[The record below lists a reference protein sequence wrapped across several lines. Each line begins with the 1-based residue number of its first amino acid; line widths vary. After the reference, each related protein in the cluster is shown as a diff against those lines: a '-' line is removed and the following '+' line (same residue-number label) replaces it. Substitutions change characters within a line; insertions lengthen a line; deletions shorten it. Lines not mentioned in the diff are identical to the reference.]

1 VKGKLAMA
9 YHYET
14 LDELLLALNEER
26 HIRREEVSPKVLQTH
41 VWLGTVSPEGGYLP
55 SEHFV
60 ARERAEVAAW
70 LREMGARGLG
80 RSGPASDYR
89 RGLVFELDRV
99 SVSELF

>member
-1 VKGKLAMA
+1 MAMT
-9 YHYET
+9 YRYRT
-14 LDELLLALNEER
+14 LTSFLEASNSGSF
-26 HIRREEVSPKVLQTH
+26 IRREDVSPRVLNAWI
-41 VWLGTVSPEGGYLP
+41 WLGTVSPEGGYLP

-89 RGLVFELDRV
+89 RGLVFELVQV
-99 SVSELF
+99 SVNELF